1 MYIEYINSLHD
12 LDGLVNEYYRF
23 RGKKEKILRKFR
35 TVGGDL
41 VGGVEGISK
50 SF

>member
-12 LDGLVNEYYRF
+12 LDGVVNEYYRF
-23 RGKKEKILRKFR
+23 RGKKEKILKKFR

-41 VGGVEGISK
+41 VGGVEEINK
-50 SF
+50 